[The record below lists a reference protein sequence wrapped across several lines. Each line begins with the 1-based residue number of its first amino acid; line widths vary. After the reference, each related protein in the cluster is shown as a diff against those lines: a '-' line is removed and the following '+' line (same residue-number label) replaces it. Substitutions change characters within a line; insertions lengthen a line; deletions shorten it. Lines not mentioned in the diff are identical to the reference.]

1 MTYEINWID
10 KEHIDIKGRIGLGKA
25 PGYGSVRF
33 DDYRSMKEQGIS
45 KIYCLQEE
53 EELDYLAGETAE
65 QREESLKEFGIE
77 FVHSPIGDFRV
88 PTHEQAHELTDMILK
103 DAREGKSILIHCMGG
118 LGRTGTVAACT
129 LVRYGLKPDEA
140 IAIVRKIRP
149 GTLETDEQVGFVKGF
164 PILRSPASVR

>member
-10 KEHIDIKGRIGLGKA
+10 NEHIDVKGRIGLGRA

-53 EELDYLAGETAE
+53 EELDYLAGETAN
-65 QREESLKEFGIE
+65 QRAESLKEFGIE

-88 PTHEQAHELTDMILK
+88 PTPEQATMLSEMILK
-103 DAREGKSILIHCMGG
+103 DVNEGRSILIHCMGG
-118 LGRTGTVAACT
+118 LGRSGTIAACS
-129 LVRYGLKPDEA
+129 LVHYGIKPYEA
-140 IAIVRKIRP
+140 IALVRKIRP
-149 GTLETDEQVGFVKGF
+149 GTLETDEQVGFVMEY
-164 PILRSPASVR
+164 RASI